1 MALTPWHKSAT
12 PREDLRKGKPMDAA
26 EFAVNLDRVRDG
38 KAPDDYKDPKQFF
51 ERTYLTKNLTAL
63 AAEVQRR
70 FSGVRTETSAVF
82 NMATQFG
89 GGKTHALTLLYH
101 LARNGPAA
109 NEWSG
114 VNKILAKAGLES
126 VPEAT
131 TAVFVGTEFDSTTG
145 RGGNGKPLRKTPWGE
160 IAFQLSGE
168 RGFALVE
175 EHDRKKIAP
184 SGDVIRS
191 FLPQNQP
198 CLILMDE
205 LMNYISINRNSGL
218 SDQLYNFIQNL
229 TNVASGED
237 NVVLVVSIPGS
248 EMEMNEADFSD
259 YNRFAKIMDKHG
271 KAVMISAD
279 AETSEIIR
287 KRLFEWGPDEISA
300 DGKIRLSAEARKTC
314 KAYAAWV
321 KAHRHQVPGWFPVD
335 HAEER
340 FEATYP
346 FHPMVLSVFERK
358 WQSLTSFQRTR
369 GILRLL
375 AIWVSKAYQE
385 NYAGAHS
392 DALIGLG
399 TAPLDD
405 PMFRAAIFKQLGQ
418 DLLEGP
424 VTTDIAGRKEAH
436 ATRLDSEAS
445 PSIKKARLH
454 RKVATVILFESNG
467 GQTHGTEAT
476 LPEIRLAVAEPDL
489 DIGNIETV
497 LDTLSS
503 NCYHLE
509 VYGTSYRFGLPIQLP
524 KIHADRKASVS
535 KPEIDECL
543 KSAIIK
549 VFNEG
554 NIIKP
559 VFFPEKSGDIQDNP
573 ALALIVLSPD
583 HRRLD
588 KETIVLVES
597 MTRDHGTS
605 ARTYKSALIWSIVDN
620 DASLTSE
627 ARNSLAWEKIHDEAE
642 QLHLTERQNRE
653 LNEKIG
659 KAKRDLM
666 EAVWRSYKNLA
677 YLGKDNGISWIDLGL
692 IHSSSA
698 KTLFDLYVQQLRQK
712 DIITSSV
719 SPNFLVK
726 NWPPAFREWSTKS
739 VRDAFFASPQ
749 FPRLLSPDAVRE
761 CVSKGV
767 SNGIIAYV
775 SKSNEGKY
783 EPVYSKTELPQDEV
797 EISDEWFIVVEPIP
811 TQESG
816 PDTIVISSSQTS
828 VKPGEEVQ
836 FSAKGLGKQGQ
847 EIKIDK
853 LSWSAT
859 GGTINEVGVYKAG
872 LHEGAFVVTA
882 NAGYIQ
888 GSGSISIVREGGR
901 PPKRIVISPQDANI
915 GRNEIQTFTAKG
927 FDEDGHEVPLNDIR
941 WSAIGGTVDDNGVFL
956 SGQEEGIF
964 KVTATVGDANDIAII
979 KVMKRNSHWEGE
991 IPHQK
996 WTQFYNRILSK
1007 FAVRKGLKLAVAV
1020 DISDATKEEVEE
1032 MRTALR
1038 ELGLGDDVNID

>member
-114 VNKILAKAGLES
+114 VNKILTKAGLDS
-126 VPEAT
+126 VPEAA
-131 TAVFVGTEFDSTTG
+131 TAVFVGTEFDSLTG
-145 RGGNGKPLRKTPWGE
+145 KGGNGEPLRKTPWGE
-160 IAFQLSGE
+160 IAFQLAGAQ
-168 RGFALVE
+168 GFALVE
-175 EHDRKKIAP
+175 EHDRLERAP
-184 SGDVIRS
+184 AGDVIRS
-191 FLPQNQP
+191 FLPKDRP
-198 CLILMDE
+198 SLILMDE
-205 LMNYISINRNSGL
+205 LMNYISTNRKSGL
-218 SDQLYNFIQNL
+218 SDQFYNFIQNL
-229 TNVASGED
+229 TSVASSED
-237 NVVLVVSIPGS
+237 RVVLIVSIPGS
-248 EMEMNEADFSD
+248 QMEMNETDFSD
-259 YNRFAKIMDKHG
+259 YNRYKKIMDKHG
-271 KAVMISAD
+271 KAVMISAE

-287 KRLFEWGPDEISA
+287 RRLFEWRPDEISS
-300 DGKIRLSAEARKTC
+300 DGKILLSTEAKKTC

-335 HAEER
+335 HAEEM

-346 FHPMVLSVFERK
+346 FHPMVLSVFEMK
-358 WQSLTSFQRTR
+358 WQALPRFQRTR

-375 AIWVSKAYQE
+375 ALWVSKIYQE
-385 NYAGAHS
+385 NYTDAHS

-405 PMFRAAIFKQLGQ
+405 PIFRAAIFEQLGE
-418 DLLEGP
+418 DRLEGS

-436 ATRLDSEAS
+436 AIRLDSEAS
-445 PSIKKARLH
+445 SVIKKARLH

-497 LDTLSS
+497 LDMLSS
-503 NCYHLE
+503 NCYYLE
-509 VYGTSYRFGLPIQLP
+509 AYGTSYRFGLQIQLP
-524 KIHADRKASVS
+524 KIHADRKASVP

-543 KSAIIK
+543 RNAIIK

-554 NIIKP
+554 TIFKP
-559 VFFPEKSGDIQDNP
+559 VFFPEKSSDIQDNP

-583 HRRLD
+583 HRRQD
-588 KETIVLVES
+588 KATIDLVES

-605 ARTYKSALIWSIVDN
+605 ARTYKSALIWSMVDN
-620 DASLTSE
+620 DSSLASE
-627 ARNSLAWEKIHDEAE
+627 ARNALAWEKIHDEAE
-642 QLHLTERQNRE
+642 QLHLNERQNRE

-659 KAKRDLM
+659 KAKRDLR

-698 KTLFDLYVQQLRQK
+698 KTLVDLYVQQLRQK
-712 DIITSSV
+712 DIITSSF

-726 NWPPAFREWSTKS
+726 NWPPAFKEWSTKS

-749 FPRLLSPDAVRE
+749 FPRLLSPDAIRE
-761 CVSKGV
+761 AISKGV
-767 SNGIIAYV
+767 SNGIIAYIGK
-775 SKSNEGKY
+775 SKEGKY
-783 EPVYSKTELPQDEV
+783 EPVYSKTGLPQDEV
-797 EISDEWFIVVEPIP
+797 EISDEWFIVVEPIIL
-811 TQESG
+811 QESG
-816 PDTIVISSSQTS
+816 PDTIVVSSSQNTI
-828 VKPGEEVQ
+828 KPGDEVQ
-836 FSAKGLGKQGQ
+836 FTAKGLGKQGH

-859 GGTINEVGVYKAG
+859 GGTISEVGVFKAG
-872 LHEGAFVVTA
+872 PDEGAYAVTA
-882 NAGYIQ
+882 NSGDVQ
-888 GSGSISIVREGGR
+888 GSGSISIVPVVGR
-901 PPKRIVISPQDANI
+901 PLKRIVISPQDANI

-927 FDEDGHEVPLNDIR
+927 FDEDGHEVPLDDIR
-941 WSAIGGTVDDNGVFL
+941 WSAIGGTVDDEGVFL

-964 KVTATVGDANDIAII
+964 KVTATVGNANGLATI
-979 KVMKRNSHWEGE
+979 KVTKRNSHWEGE

-1020 DISDATKEEVEE
+1020 DISDATRDEVEE
-1032 MRTALR
+1032 MRIALR
-1038 ELGLGDDVNID
+1038 ELGLGDSVEE

>member
-1 MALTPWHKSAT
+1 MW
-12 PREDLRKGKPMDAA
+12 
-26 EFAVNLDRVRDG
+26 
-38 KAPDDYKDPKQFF
+38 
-51 ERTYLTKNLTAL
+51 
-63 AAEVQRR
+63 
-70 FSGVRTETSAVF
+70 
-82 NMATQFG
+82 
-89 GGKTHALTLLYH
+89 
-101 LARNGPAA
+101 
-109 NEWSG
+109 
-114 VNKILAKAGLES
+114 
-126 VPEAT
+126 
-131 TAVFVGTEFDSTTG
+131 
-145 RGGNGKPLRKTPWGE
+145 
-160 IAFQLSGE
+160 
-168 RGFALVE
+168 
-175 EHDRKKIAP
+175 
-184 SGDVIRS
+184 
-191 FLPQNQP
+191 
-198 CLILMDE
+198 
-205 LMNYISINRNSGL
+205 
-218 SDQLYNFIQNL
+218 
-229 TNVASGED
+229 ASGED

-259 YNRFAKIMDKHG
+259 YNRLEKIMNKYG
-271 KAVMISAD
+271 KAVMISAE

-287 KRLFEWGPDEISA
+287 KRLFEWGPDEISS
-300 DGKIRLSAEARKTC
+300 DGKIRLGTEARKTC

-335 HAEER
+335 HAEEM

-436 ATRLDSEAS
+436 AIRLDSEAS

-583 HRRLD
+583 HRRQD
-588 KETIVLVES
+588 KETIDLVES
-597 MTRDHGTS
+597 ITRDHGTS

-620 DASLTSE
+620 DANLTSE
-627 ARNSLAWEKIHDEAE
+627 ARNALAWEKIQDEAE
-642 QLHLTERQNRE
+642 QLHLTERQNKE

-698 KTLFDLYVQQLRQK
+698 KTLVDLYVQQLRQK

-726 NWPPAFREWSTKS
+726 NWPPAFKEWSTKS

-749 FPRLLSPDAVRE
+749 FSRLLSPDAVRE
-761 CVSKGV
+761 AISKGV
-767 SNGIIAYV
+767 SNGIIAYIGK
-775 SKSNEGKY
+775 SKEGKY
-783 EPVYSKTELPQDEV
+783 EPVYSKTGLPQDDV
-797 EISDEWFIVVEPIP
+797 EISDEWFIVVEPITP
-811 TQESG
+811 QESG
-816 PDTIVISSSQTS
+816 PDTIVVSSNQKLLSRVTKSNLPQ
-828 VKPGEEVQ
+828 
-836 FSAKGLGKQGQ
+836 KG
-847 EIKIDK
+847 
-853 LSWSAT
+853 W
-859 GGTINEVGVYKAG
+859 IN
-872 LHEGAFVVTA
+872 
-882 NAGYIQ
+882 
-888 GSGSISIVREGGR
+888 
-901 PPKRIVISPQDANI
+901 
-915 GRNEIQTFTAKG
+915 
-927 FDEDGHEVPLNDIR
+927 
-941 WSAIGGTVDDNGVFL
+941 
-956 SGQEEGIF
+956 
-964 KVTATVGDANDIAII
+964 KVT
-979 KVMKRNSHWEGE
+979 K
-991 IPHQK
+991 
-996 WTQFYNRILSK
+996 
-1007 FAVRKGLKLAVAV
+1007 
-1020 DISDATKEEVEE
+1020 
-1032 MRTALR
+1032 
-1038 ELGLGDDVNID
+1038 

>member
-101 LARNGPAA
+101 LARSGPAA

-114 VNKILAKAGLES
+114 VNKILAKAGLDS
-126 VPEAT
+126 VPEAA
-131 TAVFVGTEFDSTTG
+131 TAVFVGTEFDSLTG
-145 RGGNGKPLRKTPWGE
+145 KGGNGEPLRKTPWGE

-168 RGFALVE
+168 QGFSVVE
-175 EHDRKKIAP
+175 EHDRQKIAP
-184 SGDVIRS
+184 GGDVIRG
-191 FLPQNQP
+191 FLPKDRP

-205 LMNYISINRNSGL
+205 LMNYVSRNRDSGL

-237 NVVLVVSIPGS
+237 RVVLVVSIPGS
-248 EMEMNEADFSD
+248 QMEMNEADFSD
-259 YNRFAKIMDKHG
+259 YNSFKKIMDKHG
-271 KAVMISAD
+271 KAVMISAE

-287 KRLFEWGPDEISA
+287 RRLFEWRPDEISSE
-300 DGKIRLSAEARKTC
+300 GKVLLSADAKKTC

-335 HAEER
+335 HAEEM

-346 FHPMVLSVFERK
+346 FHPMVLSVFETK
-358 WQSLTSFQRTR
+358 WQALPRFQRTR

-375 AIWVSKAYQE
+375 ALWVSKAYQE

-405 PMFRAAIFKQLGQ
+405 PIFRAAIFEQLGE
-418 DLLEGP
+418 DRLEGS

-436 ATRLDSEAS
+436 AVRLDSEAS
-445 PSIKKARLH
+445 SSIKKARLH

-476 LPEIRLAVAEPDL
+476 LPEIRLAVAEPDI
-489 DIGNIETV
+489 DIGNIEAV

-503 NCYHLE
+503 NCYYLE
-509 VYGTSYRFGLPIQLP
+509 AYGTSYRFGLQIQLP
-524 KIHADRKASVS
+524 KIHADRKASVPKS
-535 KPEIDECL
+535 EIDECL

-583 HRRLD
+583 HRRPD
-588 KETIVLVES
+588 SSTMDLVES
-597 MTRDHGTS
+597 MTKDHGTS
-605 ARTYKSALIWSIVDN
+605 ARTYKSALIWSMVDN
-620 DASLTSE
+620 DTSLTSE
-627 ARNSLAWEKIHDEAE
+627 ARNALAWEKIHDEAE
-642 QLHLTERQNRE
+642 QLHLNERQNRE
-653 LNEKIG
+653 INEKIG
-659 KAKRDLM
+659 KAKRDLR

-677 YLGKDNGISWIDLGL
+677 LLGKDNKIALIDLGL
-692 IHSSSA
+692 IHSSAA
-698 KTLFDLYVQQLRQK
+698 KTIVDLYLLQLRQK
-712 DIITSSV
+712 DIITSSI

-749 FPRLLSPDAVRE
+749 FPRLLNPNAVKE
-761 CVSKGV
+761 CISKGV
-767 SNGIIAYV
+767 SNGIFAYI
-775 SKSNEGKY
+775 SKSDEGKY
-783 EPVYSKTELPQDEV
+783 ELVYSKMGLPQDEV
-797 EISDEWFIVVEPIP
+797 EISDDWFIVVEPIP
-811 TQESG
+811 TQESW
-816 PDTIVISSSQTS
+816 PDTIVISSSQTA
-828 VKPGEEVQ
+828 VKPGDEVQ
-836 FSAKGLGKQGQ
+836 FTAKGLGKQGQ

-859 GGTINEVGVYKAG
+859 GGTINAAGVYKAG
-872 LHEGAFVVTA
+872 PNEGAFVVTA
-882 NAGYIQ
+882 NAGEVQ
-888 GSGSISIVREGGR
+888 GSGSISIVWEGGR

-915 GRNEIQTFTAKG
+915 GRNEIQTFIAKG

-964 KVTATVGDANDIAII
+964 KVTATVGDANGLATIM
-979 KVMKRNSHWEGE
+979 VSKRNSHWEGE

-1032 MRTALR
+1032 MRTVLR
-1038 ELGLGDDVNID
+1038 ELGLGDDVSE

>member
-70 FSGVRTETSAVF
+70 FSGVRTETSAIF

-101 LARNGPAA
+101 LARNGPASD
-109 NEWSG
+109 EWPG
-114 VNKILAKAGLES
+114 VSKILARAGLDS
-126 VPEAT
+126 VPEAA
-131 TAVFVGTEFDSTTG
+131 TAVFVGTEFDSITG
-145 RGGNGKPLRKTPWGE
+145 KGGNGNDEPLRKTPWGE
-160 IAFQLSGE
+160 IAFQLSGAK
-168 RGFALVE
+168 GFAAVE
-175 EHDRKKIAP
+175 EHDKLKTAP
-184 SGDVIRS
+184 GGDVIRS
-191 FLPQNQP
+191 FLPKDRP

-205 LMNYISINRNSGL
+205 LMNYVSRNRDSGL

-237 NVVLVVSIPGS
+237 RVVLVVSIPGS
-248 EMEMNEADFSD
+248 QMEMNEADFSD
-259 YNRFAKIMDKHG
+259 YNSFKKIMDKHG
-271 KAVMISAD
+271 KAVMISAE

-287 KRLFEWGPDEISA
+287 RRLFEWHSEEISS
-300 DGKIRLSAEARKTC
+300 DGKILLSTDAKKTC

-335 HAEER
+335 HSEEM

-346 FHPMVLSVFERK
+346 FHPMVLSVFETK
-358 WQSLTSFQRTR
+358 WQALPRFQRTR

-375 AIWVSKAYQE
+375 ALWVSKVYQE
-385 NYAGAHS
+385 NYTDAHS

-405 PMFRAAIFKQLGQ
+405 PIFRAAIFEQLGE
-418 DLLEGP
+418 DRLEGS

-436 ATRLDSEAS
+436 AIRLDSEAS
-445 PSIKKARLH
+445 SSIKKARLH

-503 NCYHLE
+503 SCYYLE
-509 VYGTSYRFGLPIQLP
+509 AYGTSYRFGLQIQLP
-524 KIHADRKASVS
+524 KIHADRKASVP
-535 KPEIDECL
+535 KLEIDECL
-543 KSAIIK
+543 KNAIIK

-559 VFFPEKSGDIQDNP
+559 VFFPENSSDIQDSP
-573 ALALIVLSPD
+573 VLSLIVLSPD

-588 KETIVLVES
+588 SATMDLVES
-597 MTRDHGTS
+597 MTKDHGTS
-605 ARTYKSALIWSIVDN
+605 ARTYKSALIWSMVDN
-620 DASLTSE
+620 DTSLTSE
-627 ARNSLAWEKIHDEAE
+627 ARNALAWEKIHDEAD
-642 QLHLTERQNRE
+642 QLHLNERQNRE
-653 LNEKIG
+653 VNEKIG
-659 KAKRDLM
+659 KAKRDLR

-677 YLGKDNGISWIDLGL
+677 LLGKDNRISLMDLGL
-692 IHSSSA
+692 IHSSAA
-698 KTLFDLYVQQLRQK
+698 KTIVDLYLMQLRQK
-712 DIITSSV
+712 DIITSSI

-739 VRDAFFASPQ
+739 VRDAFFASPL
-749 FPRLLSPDAVRE
+749 FPRLLNPEAIKE
-761 CVSKGV
+761 AISKGV
-767 SNGIIAYV
+767 SNGIFAYV
-775 SKSNEGKY
+775 GMSNTGEY
-783 EPVYSKTELPQDEV
+783 DPVYYNMGLLPEEV
-797 EISDEWFIVVEPIP
+797 EVSDEWFVVKDPKPPELHAIVVSPN
-811 TQESG
+811 
-816 PDTIVISSSQTS
+816 QTS
-828 VKPGEEVQ
+828 IKPGEEVA
-836 FSAKGLGKQGQ
+836 FTAKGLSKQGL
-847 EIKIDK
+847 EVKMDA
-853 LSWSAT
+853 LDWSAT
-859 GGTINEVGVYKAG
+859 GGTVNALGVFKAG
-872 LHEGAFVVTA
+872 TKEGSFSVNATAGKVNGSASITILVV
-882 NAGYIQ
+882 
-888 GSGSISIVREGGR
+888 SR
-901 PPKRIVISPQDANI
+901 PLAHLSVYPQDAHI
-915 GRNEIQTFTAKG
+915 GPAKTQTFAAKG
-927 FDEDGHEVPLNDIR
+927 LDEDGLEVPLDKIE
-941 WSAIGGTVDDNGVFL
+941 WSSIGGTIDGNGVFQA
-956 SGQEEGIF
+956 GQEEGF
-964 KVTATVGDANDIAII
+964 FEVTATAENISGSATITV
-979 KVMKRNSHWEGE
+979 KKMSPHWDGE

-1007 FAVRKGLKLAVAV
+1007 FAVRKGLTLKVAV
-1020 DISDATKEEVEE
+1020 DISDASEDEIED

-1038 ELGLGDDVNID
+1038 ELGLEDEVIVK

>member
-70 FSGVRTETSAVF
+70 FSGEKTETSAVF

-101 LARNGPAA
+101 LAKNGSSA

-114 VNKILAKAGLES
+114 VKKILAKAGLES
-126 VPEAT
+126 VPEAA
-131 TAVFVGTEFDSTTG
+131 TAVFVGTEFDSLTG
-145 RGGNGKPLRKTPWGE
+145 KGGNGEPLRKTPWGE

-168 RGFALVE
+168 QGFAVVQ
-175 EHDRKKIAP
+175 EHDRLERAP
-184 SGDVIRS
+184 AGDVIRS
-191 FLPQNQP
+191 FLPKDRP
-198 CLILMDE
+198 SLILMDE
-205 LMNYISINRNSGL
+205 LMNYISTNRKSGL
-218 SDQLYNFIQNL
+218 SDQFYNFIQNL

-237 NVVLVVSIPGS
+237 KVVLVVSIPGS
-248 EMEMNEADFSD
+248 QMEMNETDFSD
-259 YNRFAKIMDKHG
+259 YNRFKKIMDKHG
-271 KAVMISAD
+271 KAVMISAE
-279 AETSEIIR
+279 AETSQIIR
-287 KRLFEWGPDEISA
+287 RRLFEWSPDEISP
-300 DGKIRLSAEARKTC
+300 DGTIGLSTEARKTC

-321 KAHRHQVPGWFPVD
+321 KTHRHQVPGWFPVD
-335 HAEER
+335 HAEEM

-346 FHPMVLSVFERK
+346 FHPMVLSVFETK
-358 WQSLTSFQRTR
+358 WQALPRFQRTR

-375 AIWVSKAYQE
+375 ALWVSKVYQE
-385 NYAGAHS
+385 NYTDAHS

-405 PMFRAAIFKQLGQ
+405 PIFRAAIFEQLGE
-418 DLLEGP
+418 DLLEGS
-424 VTTDIAGRKEAH
+424 VTTDIAGKKEAH
-436 ATRLDSEAS
+436 AIRLDNEAS
-445 PSIKKARLH
+445 SSIKKARLH

-467 GQTHGTEAT
+467 GQTHGTKAT

-497 LDTLSS
+497 LDNLSRD
-503 NCYHLE
+503 CYYLE
-509 VYGTSYRFGLPIQLP
+509 ADGTSYRFGLQIQLP
-524 KIHADRKASVS
+524 KIHADRKASVP
-535 KPEIDECL
+535 KLEIDECL
-543 KSAIIK
+543 KNAIIK

-559 VFFPEKSGDIQDNP
+559 VFFPEKSSDLQDNP
-573 ALALIVLSPD
+573 ALALVVLSPD
-583 HRRLD
+583 HRRQD
-588 KETIVLVES
+588 KATIDLVES

-605 ARTYKSALIWSIVDN
+605 ARTYKSSLIWSIVDN

-627 ARNSLAWEKIHDEAE
+627 ARNALAWEKIHDEAE

-677 YLGKDNGISWIDLGL
+677 YLGKENGISWIDLGL

-698 KTLFDLYVQQLRQK
+698 KTLVDLYVQQLRQK

-719 SPNFLVK
+719 SPHFLVK
-726 NWPPAFREWSTKS
+726 NWPPAFKEWSTKS
-739 VRDAFFASPQ
+739 VRDAFFASPL

-761 CVSKGV
+761 AISKGV
-767 SNGIIAYV
+767 SNGIIAYIGK
-775 SKSNEGKY
+775 SKEGKY
-783 EPVYSKTELPQDEV
+783 EPVYSKTGLPQDEV
-797 EISDEWFIVVEPIP
+797 EISDEWFIVVEPI
-811 TQESG
+811 TLQESG
-816 PDTIVISSSQTS
+816 PDTILVSSSQKT
-828 VKPGEEVQ
+828 VKPGDEVQ
-836 FSAKGLGKQGQ
+836 FTAKCLSKDH

-859 GGTINEVGVYKAG
+859 GGTINAVGVFKAG
-872 LHEGAFVVTA
+872 PNEGTYAITV
-882 NAGYIQ
+882 NAGDVQ
-888 GSGSISIVREGGR
+888 GSGSISIVPVVGR
-901 PPKRIVISPQDANI
+901 PLKRIVISPPEANI
-915 GRNEIQTFTAKG
+915 GRNEIQSLTAKG
-927 FDEDGHEVPLNDIR
+927 FDEDGHEVPLNDIK

-964 KVTATVGDANDIAII
+964 KVTATVGDANSLATI
-979 KVMKRNSHWEGE
+979 KVTKRNSHWEGD

-1020 DISDATKEEVEE
+1020 DISDATKEEIEE
-1032 MRTALR
+1032 MRMALR
-1038 ELGLGDDVNID
+1038 ELGLEDNVDIV

>member
-109 NEWSG
+109 DRWSG

-126 VPEAT
+126 VPEAA
-131 TAVFVGTEFDSTTG
+131 TAVFVGTEFDSITG
-145 RGGNGKPLRKTPWGE
+145 KGGSGNGEPLRKTPWGE
-160 IAFQLSGE
+160 IAFQLAGE
-168 RGFALVE
+168 QGFAVVE
-175 EHDRKKIAP
+175 EHDTQKIAP
-184 SGDVIRS
+184 GGDVIRS
-191 FLPQNQP
+191 FLPKDRP

-205 LMNYISINRNSGL
+205 LMNYVSRNRESGL

-229 TNVASGED
+229 TNVASGEER
-237 NVVLVVSIPGS
+237 VVLVVSIPGS
-248 EMEMNEADFSD
+248 QMEMNEADFSD
-259 YNRFAKIMDKHG
+259 YNSFKKIMDKHG
-271 KAVMISAD
+271 KAVMISAE

-287 KRLFEWGPDEISA
+287 RRLFEWGPDEISS
-300 DGKIRLSAEARKTC
+300 DGKILLGTEAKKTC

-335 HAEER
+335 HAEEM

-346 FHPMVLSVFERK
+346 FHPMVLSVFETK
-358 WQSLTSFQRTR
+358 WQALPRFQRTR

-375 AIWVSKAYQE
+375 ALWVSKVYQE
-385 NYAGAHS
+385 NYTDAHS

-405 PMFRAAIFKQLGQ
+405 PIFRAAIFEQLGE
-418 DLLEGP
+418 DRLEGS

-436 ATRLDSEAS
+436 AIRLDNEAS
-445 PSIKKARLH
+445 SAIKKARLH

-476 LPEIRLAVAEPDL
+476 LPEIRLAVAEPGL

-497 LDTLSS
+497 LATLSS
-503 NCYHLE
+503 NCYYLE
-509 VYGTSYRFGLPIQLP
+509 AYGTSYRFGLQIQLP
-524 KIHADRKASVS
+524 KIHADRKASVP
-535 KPEIDECL
+535 KLEIDECL
-543 KSAIIK
+543 KNAIIT

-559 VFFPEKSGDIQDNP
+559 VFFPEKSSDIQDNP

-588 KETIVLVES
+588 KATIDLVES
-597 MTRDHGTS
+597 MTKDHGTS
-605 ARTYKSALIWSIVDN
+605 ARTYKSALIWSMVDN

-627 ARNSLAWEKIHDEAE
+627 ARNALAWEKIHDEAE
-642 QLHLTERQNRE
+642 QLHLNERQNRE
-653 LNEKIG
+653 VNEKIG
-659 KAKRDLM
+659 KAKLDLR

-677 YLGKDNGISWIDLGL
+677 LLGKDNRIFLMDLGL
-692 IHSSSA
+692 IHSSAA
-698 KTLFDLYVQQLRQK
+698 KTLVDLYLLQLKQK
-712 DIITSSV
+712 DIITSSI

-726 NWPPAFREWSTKS
+726 NWPPAFLDWSTKS
-739 VRDAFFASPQ
+739 ARDAFFASPL
-749 FPRLLSPDAVRE
+749 FPRLLNSEAVKE
-761 CVSKGV
+761 TISKGV
-767 SNGIIAYV
+767 SNGIFAYV
-775 SKSNEGKY
+775 GKSEAGEYDPIYYNGGL
-783 EPVYSKTELPQDEV
+783 LPEEV
-797 EISDEWFIVVEPIP
+797 EISEEWFIIKEPKHPKPYAIEVSP
-811 TQESG
+811 N
-816 PDTIVISSSQTS
+816 QTS
-828 VKPGEEVQ
+828 ITPGDEVQ
-836 FSAKGLGKQGQ
+836 FTAKGLSEQGL
-847 EIKIDK
+847 EVKIDALNWSARGGTIDSHGVFK
-853 LSWSAT
+853 AGTDEGTFYVYAIAGEVKGSASISISVVDRLLKHVAVYPQDAHIGPGKTQTYAAKGLDKDGLEVTLVKIDWSAT
-859 GGTINEVGVYKAG
+859 GGTI
-872 LHEGAFVVTA
+872 
-882 NAGYIQ
+882 
-888 GSGSISIVREGGR
+888 
-901 PPKRIVISPQDANI
+901 
-915 GRNEIQTFTAKG
+915 
-927 FDEDGHEVPLNDIR
+927 DGK
-941 WSAIGGTVDDNGVFL
+941 GVFQA
-956 SGQEEGIF
+956 GQEEGFF
-964 KVTATVGDANDIAII
+964 KVTATVGDVNGSATI
-979 KVMKRNSHWEGE
+979 KVKRLSPRWEGE

-1007 FAVRKGLKLAVAV
+1007 FAVRKGLKLMVAV
-1020 DISDATKEEVEE
+1020 DILDASEEEVED
-1032 MRTALR
+1032 MRAALR
-1038 ELGLGDDVNID
+1038 ELGLEDDVDVK

>member
-1 MALTPWHKSAT
+1 
-12 PREDLRKGKPMDAA
+12 MDAA

-114 VNKILAKAGLES
+114 VNKILAKAGLDS
-126 VPEAT
+126 VPEAAI
-131 TAVFVGTEFDSTTG
+131 AVFVGTEFDSLTG
-145 RGGNGKPLRKTPWGE
+145 KGGNGEPLRKTPWGE
-160 IAFQLSGE
+160 IAFQLSGDH
-168 RGFALVE
+168 GFAIVE
-175 EHDRKKIAP
+175 KHDRQERAP
-184 SGDVIRS
+184 AGDVIRS
-191 FLPQNQP
+191 FLPKDRP

-205 LMNYISINRNSGL
+205 LMNYISTNRKSGL
-218 SDQLYNFIQNL
+218 SDQLYNFLQNL
-229 TNVASGED
+229 TNVASGEER
-237 NVVLVVSIPGS
+237 VVLVVSIPGS
-248 EMEMNEADFSD
+248 QMEMNEADFSD
-259 YNRFAKIMDKHG
+259 YNRFKKIMDKHG
-271 KAVMISAD
+271 KAVMISAE

-287 KRLFEWGPDEISA
+287 RRLFEWGPDEISS
-300 DGKIRLSAEARKTC
+300 DGKILLSTEAKKTC

-321 KAHRHQVPGWFPVD
+321 KSHRHQVPGWFPVD
-335 HAEER
+335 QAEQM

-346 FHPMVLSVFERK
+346 FHPMVLNVFETK
-358 WQSLTSFQRTR
+358 WQALPRFQRTR

-375 AIWVSKAYQE
+375 ALWVSKVYQE
-385 NYAGAHS
+385 NYTGAHS

-405 PMFRAAIFKQLGQ
+405 PIFRAAIFEQLGE
-418 DLLEGP
+418 DLLEGS

-436 ATRLDSEAS
+436 AIRLDSEAS
-445 PSIKKARLH
+445 TAIKKARLH

-489 DIGNIETV
+489 DIGNIEIV

-503 NCYHLE
+503 HCYYLE
-509 VYGTSYRFGLPIQLP
+509 AYGTSYRFGLQIQLP
-524 KIHADRKASVS
+524 KIHADRKASVP
-535 KPEIDECL
+535 KLEIDECL
-543 KSAIIK
+543 KNAIIK

-559 VFFPEKSGDIQDNP
+559 VFFPEKSSDIQDNP

-588 KETIVLVES
+588 SSTMDLVES
-597 MTRDHGTS
+597 MTKDHGTS
-605 ARTYKSALIWSIVDN
+605 ARTYKSALIWTMVDN
-620 DASLTSE
+620 DASLISE
-627 ARNSLAWEKIHDEAE
+627 ARNALAWEKIHDEAE
-642 QLHLTERQNRE
+642 QLHLNERQNRE
-653 LNEKIG
+653 VNEKIG
-659 KAKRDLM
+659 KAKRDLR

-677 YLGKDNGISWIDLGL
+677 LLGKDNRISLMDLGL
-692 IHSSSA
+692 IHSSAA
-698 KTLFDLYVQQLRQK
+698 KTLVDLYLLQLRQK
-712 DIITSSV
+712 DIITSSI

-749 FPRLLSPDAVRE
+749 FPRLLSPDAVRDAI
-761 CVSKGV
+761 SKGV
-767 SNGIIAYV
+767 SNGIIAYA
-775 SKSNEGKY
+775 SKSKEGKY
-783 EPVYSKTELPQDEV
+783 EPLYSKTGLSQDDV
-797 EISDEWFIVVEPIP
+797 EISDEWFIIKEPISDP
-811 TQESG
+811 KSG
-816 PDTIVISSSQTS
+816 PDVIVVYPSQKTI
-828 VKPGEEVQ
+828 KPGDEVT
-836 FSAKGLGKQGQ
+836 FTAKGFSEGQ
-847 EIKIDK
+847 EIEIDT
-853 LSWSAT
+853 LNWSST
-859 GGTINEVGVYKAG
+859 GGTIDALGTFKAG
-872 LHEGAFVVTA
+872 TNEGVFTVTA
-882 NAGYIQ
+882 SAGEVQ
-888 GSGSISIVREGGR
+888 GSGSISIVAVAGR
-901 PPKRIVISPQDANI
+901 PLNRIVISPQDSSI
-915 GRNEIQTFTAKG
+915 GRNEIQVFMAKG
-927 FDEDGHEVPLNDIR
+927 FDENGHEVPLDDIK

-964 KVTATVGDANDIAII
+964 KVTATVGDVNGLAPVTVI
-979 KVMKRNSHWEGE
+979 KRNSHWEGE

-1020 DISDATKEEVEE
+1020 DISDATKEEIEE
-1032 MRTALR
+1032 MRMALR
-1038 ELGLGDDVNID
+1038 ELGLEDNVEGN